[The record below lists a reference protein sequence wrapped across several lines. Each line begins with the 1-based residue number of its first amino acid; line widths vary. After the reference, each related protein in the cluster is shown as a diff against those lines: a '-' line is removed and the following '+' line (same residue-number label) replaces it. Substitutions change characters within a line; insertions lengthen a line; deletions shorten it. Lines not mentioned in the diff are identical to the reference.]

1 MQFDSFSDFLAM
13 GGYGFYVWLS
23 FGISA
28 ALILGLIFS
37 SILGHKQAINNIA
50 SRQLREDKLRQLRKQ
65 RTERSNNDTNT
76 DIDTNKNT
84 TNEVSQ

>member
-28 ALILGLIFS
+28 ALILVLIFN
-37 SILGHKQAINNIA
+37 SILSHKQVLKNIA
-50 SRQLREDKLRQLRKQ
+50 SQQLRENKLRQLRKQ
-65 RTERSNNDTNT
+65 RNNNNHNT
-76 DIDTNKNT
+76 IK
-84 TNEVSQ
+84 EVNQ

>member
-37 SILGHKQAINNIA
+37 SILGHQQAIKNIA
-50 SRQLREDKLRQLRKQ
+50 SSQLREDKLRQLRKQ
-65 RTERSNNDTNT
+65 RTERNDNN
-76 DIDTNKNT
+76 IDTNKNT

>member
-28 ALILGLIFS
+28 ALILVLIFS
-37 SILGHKQAINNIA
+37 SILSHKQVLKNIA
-50 SRQLREDKLRQLRKQ
+50 SQQLRENKLRQLRKQ
-65 RTERSNNDTNT
+65 RSDNNHNT
-76 DIDTNKNT
+76 IK
-84 TNEVSQ
+84 EVNQ